1 MANTLPSFGQQLN
14 QEDKTIADHD
24 TQRTLEETEDLE
36 DLIVA
41 EDTKSDKDRRRS
53 KRKAAVWKCE
63 IEFEN
68 DLIECESRNVSG
80 TGALLKAYQLIEI
93 DICVHVRFHVYHNGY
108 NRLLRIYSRIV
119 RISFEHDV
127 FNIAVHFEE
136 SDSSDI
142 EFLQEYGEGNI

>member
-1 MANTLPSFGQQLN
+1 MANTLHNLDQQLN
-14 QEDKTIADHD
+14 REYKTAAVQE
-24 TQRTLEETEDLE
+24 TQRTLEETKDLE

-41 EDTKSDKDRRRS
+41 EDTQENKDRRRS
-53 KRKAAVWKCE
+53 KRKAAIWKCE
-63 IEFEN
+63 IELVD

-80 TGALLKAYQLIEI
+80 TGALLKAYQLVEI
-93 DICVHVRFHVYHNGY
+93 DLCVYVQFHVYHNGH

-136 SDSSDI
+136 SDSNDI
-142 EFLQEYGEGNI
+142 EFLKEYGEGNL